1 MALAKS
7 VEYGNG
13 LVVSASGHIIT
24 DRNLVSGCQVIVA
37 AGVGNA
43 DQIAEDT
50 NNGLA
55 LLRVYGARK
64 LAPTPDPPRR
74 EDVTSV
80 GIPDPKEQNDER
92 KLTEIKAR
100 LSGANAIELRRP
112 VPRLVFPALRRLMHR
127 ANSLA

>member
-37 AGVGNA
+37 AGVCNA

-64 LAPTPDPPRR
+64 LAPTHFR
-74 EDVTSV
+74 V
-80 GIPDPKEQNDER
+80 
-92 KLTEIKAR
+92 
-100 LSGANAIELRRP
+100 
-112 VPRLVFPALRRLMHR
+112 
-127 ANSLA
+127 

>member
-7 VEYGNG
+7 VECGNG

-55 LLRVYGARK
+55 LL
-64 LAPTPDPPRR
+64 
-74 EDVTSV
+74 
-80 GIPDPKEQNDER
+80 

>member
-7 VEYGNG
+7 VECGNG

-50 NNGLA
+50 DNGMA

-80 GIPDPKEQNDER
+80 GIPDPKEQNDEKEAYRNQGTVIRR
-92 KLTEIKAR
+92 KRNRTTPARAKAGF
-100 LSGANAIELRRP
+100 SGAAA
-112 VPRLVFPALRRLMHR
+112 FDA
-127 ANSLA
+127 